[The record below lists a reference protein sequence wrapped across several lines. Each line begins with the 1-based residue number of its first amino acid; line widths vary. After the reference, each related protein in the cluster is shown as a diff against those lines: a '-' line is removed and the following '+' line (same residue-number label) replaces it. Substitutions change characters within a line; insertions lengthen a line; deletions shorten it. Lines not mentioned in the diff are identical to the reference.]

1 VVDLTFPRRRL
12 LQPSGLLLLAANLV
26 PLVGVILWGW
36 DAFVLL
42 MLYWLE
48 TAVIAF
54 WTVVRIATMSRDAL
68 GMMKIEGQRG
78 PSSPIGMALFFT
90 AHAGLFMAVH
100 FLILWTLFSD
110 DWSQRIHG
118 VGSFMTEMVIGTGLW
133 VPLAVLFVVRGG
145 LMLFDAA
152 QPALWRRLGFIESPP
167 RKAGVGPAETVIFG
181 LYIRIVVMQVTI
193 IFGAWFALLLGTSGA
208 LVVLIALKTAVDL
221 SFQALLDHIHAGW
234 TKAQAEAAEEA
245 KMEEAKTKE
254 MKERA

>member
-1 VVDLTFPRRRL
+1 VVDLTLLRRRL
-12 LQPSGLLLLAANLV
+12 LQPSGLILLAANLV

-54 WTVVRIATMSRDAL
+54 WTGVRIATMSRDAL
-68 GMMKIEGQRG
+68 ATMKFKGQRG

-90 AHAGLFMAVH
+90 VHAGLFMAVH

-118 VGSFMTEMVIGTGLW
+118 VGSFMTEMVIGSGLW
-133 VPLAVLFVVRGG
+133 VPLAVLFVARGG
-145 LMLFDAA
+145 LILFDAA
-152 QPALWRRLGFIESPP
+152 QPALWRRFGFVEPP
-167 RKAGVGPAETVIFG
+167 PQKAALGPAETVIFG

-221 SFQALLDHIHAGW
+221 SFQTLLDHIHAGW
-234 TKAQAEAAEEA
+234 MKAQAEAAEEA